1 MPYTNRLG
9 ELDLADRLS
18 ARVPRLVTQVV
29 FGLVCTLAMI
39 VTRWVIDQFAP
50 IAGPFSIIYPAILIA
65 TLFGR
70 WRAGLVCL
78 VTSFAYAWY
87 YVLPETGSF
96 AFANAEDQARTIVNG
111 VSSSVIVIFAEVFRR
126 AVRRAVAER
135 RAEVEARDLLLRE
148 IDHRMKNNFAMVTS
162 LIDIQRRREKDEYVK
177 EVLGRISTRVHN
189 FAAAH
194 NELYAGARTGDTVD
208 MNVYLSNLVRHLENA
223 LFSSDRVSMN
233 FRGVTVRLPRDRA
246 VAVGVVVN
254 ELVTNAAKHAFP
266 EQRRGSIDV
275 ELNGDDDHWVLIVSD
290 DGAGYVVPD
299 GAESGLGSVLIPAFA
314 RSARATFRRET
325 PEIGTRIILVADDGE
340 DVSDEDE

>member
-18 ARVPRLVTQVV
+18 ARVPRLLTQVV
-29 FGLVCTLAMI
+29 FGLICTLAMI
-39 VTRWVIDQFAP
+39 ITRMVIDVFAP

-87 YVLPETGSF
+87 YVLPEVGSF
-96 AFANAEDQARTIVNG
+96 AFTIPQDRARTIVNG
-111 VSSSVIVIFAEVFRR
+111 AAASVIVIFAEVFRR

-135 RAEVEARDLLLRE
+135 REEIEARDLLLRE

-162 LIDIQRRREKDEYVK
+162 LIDIQRRRENDEYVRD
-177 EVLGRISTRVHN
+177 VLGRISTRVHN

-194 NELYAGARTGDTVD
+194 NELYAGARAGDTVD

-223 LFSSDRVSMN
+223 LFSSDRVSMK

-266 EQRRGSIDV
+266 DQRRGTIEV

-290 DGAGYVVPD
+290 DGAGYVAPE
-299 GAESGLGSVLIPAFA
+299 GAESGLGSALIPAFA
-314 RSARATFRRET
+314 RSARATFRREA
-325 PEIGTRIILVADDGE
+325 PEIGTRIILVADDG
-340 DVSDEDE
+340 DDPDDGDG